1 MSAKLI
7 VENVGGLRGNNEFK
21 FKKGALN
28 IVEAPNSSGKT
39 SIIKALAG
47 VLSVTLDGKFKKSV
61 DEEAKN
67 LGIKSN
73 EKNPQQGFVNV
84 HSDTGKVEL
93 KFDGKDFEYIVK
105 QNGEILKSHKNGNQ
119 DFLLA
124 GILSN
129 DSRIL
134 KQLNSVEG
142 DEIEPGNFSWAV
154 TELSSAKIFDEEK
167 EFLKDKKDEFLERK
181 YQVDQSIKM
190 LKGIDKDLEELESEL
205 ETLEAEKEKLTKY
218 VKRGGVKFLVD
229 ERDRINEE
237 IQTRKKRISKIKSEI
252 QNYEVEKD
260 EFVQENQES
269 NKKKEEIKNNLK
281 TLNHRIKDLYDEKT
295 KLEVLKAKKIPELKE
310 EREGISGEHNLLITA
325 INTKNESHICP
336 LCKSEGFDPDLIE
349 KRLDKLVNEKKGIN
363 EQIGKINSRYNE
375 VKTEIEKIDQEIDQK
390 NIEIRNTESEIKSN
404 NEDILIF
411 DQKVSSSLANI
422 KDLEEK
428 IEEYEKELKPIKSKF
443 NEEDEELDKELTK
456 IEKSIEKIRRDIDRK
471 NEDITRASF
480 KIGNR
485 SFNPKT
491 AKKVYDKIIDHI
503 EGYIEYTETKA
514 EDQKQKAKENFNKNM
529 GELINNLGF
538 TEFKNIKLNDAY
550 QLYVERLDENT
561 GEYVLQQVKTLSTS
575 EKSAIALILQIALKQ
590 MYISDLDFLILDDV
604 LANFDDDKKIKILKY
619 LSKKAEDEGWFII
632 LTNLTEEESPLKIK
646 T

>member
-7 VENVGGLRGNNEFK
+7 IENVGGLRGTNEFE

-47 VLSVTLDGKFKKSV
+47 VLSVTPNGIFKKAV

-93 KFDGKDFEYIVK
+93 KLNGKNFEYIVK

-142 DEIEPGNFSWAV
+142 DEVEPGNFSWAV

-167 EFLKDKKDEFLERK
+167 DFLKDKKDEFFEQK

-205 ETLEAEKEKLTKY
+205 QSLEAGKEKLTKY
-218 VKRGGVKFLVD
+218 VKRGGVKFLVK
-229 ERDRINEE
+229 ERDRINDE
-237 IQTRKKRISKIKSEI
+237 IQSRKKGISQLKSEI
-252 QNYEVEKD
+252 QGYEVEKD
-260 EFVQENQES
+260 TFEQDNQEL
-269 NKKKEEIKNNLK
+269 NKKIAEIKNTLKNL
-281 TLNHRIKDLYDEKT
+281 NQQIKDLYKEKG
-295 KLEVLKAKKIPELKE
+295 KLEVSKAEKIPELKE

-325 INTKNESHICP
+325 INTKNESNICP
-336 LCKSEGFDPDLIE
+336 LCKSKGFNPDIIK
-349 KRLDKLVNEKKGIN
+349 KRLDKLVNEKKNIN

-375 VKTEIEKIDQEIDQK
+375 VKTEIDKLEMNIDKK
-390 NIEIRNTESEIKSN
+390 NIEIRNIESEVKSYE
-404 NEDILIF
+404 EDILYL
-411 DQKVSSSLANI
+411 DQQISSSLASI
-422 KDLEEK
+422 KDLNEK
-428 IEEYEKELKPIKSKF
+428 INEYEKELSPIKSKF
-443 NEEDEELDKELTK
+443 SEEDEELDKELTK

-480 KIGNR
+480 KIGSR

-491 AKKVYDKIIDHI
+491 AAKIYDKIIAHI
-503 EGYIEYTETKA
+503 EGYIEYTESKA

-529 GELINNLGF
+529 VELINNLGF
-538 TEFKNIKLNDAY
+538 SEFKTIRLNDAY

-604 LANFDDDKKIKILKY
+604 LANFDDDKKIKILNY

-646 T
+646 I